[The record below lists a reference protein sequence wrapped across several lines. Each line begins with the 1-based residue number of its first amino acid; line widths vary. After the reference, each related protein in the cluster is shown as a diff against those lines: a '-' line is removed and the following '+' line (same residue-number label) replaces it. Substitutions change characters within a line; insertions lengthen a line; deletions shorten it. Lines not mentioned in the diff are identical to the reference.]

1 MFQKIHNVKRGCGG
15 GMGAVG
21 ASDKVIAACKSGT
34 RQLSGMFFADEM
46 YKASL

>member
-1 MFQKIHNVKRGCGG
+1 
-15 GMGAVG
+15 MGAVG